1 MDNKFVEE
9 ITNKTRKMANEAI
22 TDSIDSAQLFIS
34 KGMYILAIDEL
45 NHLKRL
51 ISSKE
56 EYYDRLLKI
65 KNDYIE
71 VLTKEKA

>member
-1 MDNKFVEE
+1 MDNKFVEKT
-9 ITNKTRKMANEAI
+9 TNKTRKMANEAI

-51 ISSKE
+51 ISSNEK
-56 EYYDRLLKI
+56 YYDRLLKI

>member
-51 ISSKE
+51 ISSNEK
-56 EYYDRLLKI
+56 YYDRLLKI

>member
-51 ISSKE
+51 ISSNEK
-56 EYYDRLLKI
+56 YYDRLLKI
-65 KNDYIE
+65 KNNYIE

>member
-9 ITNKTRKMANEAI
+9 TTNKTRKMANEDI

-34 KGMYILAIDEL
+34 KGMYILAINEL

-51 ISSKE
+51 ISSTEK
-56 EYYDRLLKI
+56 YYDRLLKI
-65 KNDYIE
+65 KNDYIKA
-71 VLTKEKA
+71 LTKEKA

>member
-9 ITNKTRKMANEAI
+9 TTNNTWKMANEAI

-51 ISSKE
+51 ISSNEK
-56 EYYDRLLKI
+56 YYDRLLKI